1 MSETV
6 GSTILDK
13 DGKVVNASAATTA
26 AYSSMVDKMKG
37 HTEQQQEALKNIIAH
52 NMICLLLKKIIK
64 QLIKLEP
71 Q

>member
-37 HTEQQQEALKNIIAH
+37 HTEQQQEALKKYKT
-52 NMICLLLKKIIK
+52 LLT
-64 QLIKLEP
+64 EN
-71 Q
+71 